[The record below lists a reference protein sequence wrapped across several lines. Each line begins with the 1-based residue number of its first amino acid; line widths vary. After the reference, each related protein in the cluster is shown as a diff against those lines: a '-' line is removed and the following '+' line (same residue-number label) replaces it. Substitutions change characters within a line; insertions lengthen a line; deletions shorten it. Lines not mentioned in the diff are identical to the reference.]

1 MRQTNNFN
9 LTIPEG
15 SDNVN
20 ILTQITPNFESID
33 GIMKDNENAG
43 VQVAT
48 ELYSNNIHAI
58 TRTKDDAS
66 VMRFT
71 ATSRFTLGDT
81 FTVDGVQVTALAPS
95 GEQLPDGAFI
105 VGSEVLAILKGTLL
119 TVFAGAKATDSA
131 KLNGQSASFYATK
144 TEVDNAQDLA
154 KSASTVAQE
163 NLNKVSNIGVI
174 YKNSSYITI
183 PSGNTGAII
192 TSLQLPKG
200 KYIIGYK
207 GNFAGNTN
215 GLRALLLDTSNSPA
229 SFNSTYYDAINT
241 GTSHSSTIISDFRI
255 SEISG
260 TTTFYLS
267 GCQNSDTTLGV
278 NGSIFAVKVG

>member
-1 MRQTNNFN
+1 MKATNNFN

-20 ILTQITPNFESID
+20 ILTQITPNFETID

-48 ELYSNNIHAI
+48 VLYSNNIHAI

-81 FTVDGVQVTALAPS
+81 FTVDGVQVTALAPT

-119 TVFAGAKATDSA
+119 TIFAGAKATDSA
-131 KLNGQSASFYATK
+131 KLNGQNASYYATK
-144 TEVDNAQDLA
+144 SELDNAQSLA
-154 KSASTVAQE
+154 ESAATIAQSANE
-163 NLNKVSNIGVI
+163 KINNFIEKNHTLQTSEINLTSYSDSNPFICDSDI
-174 YKNSSYITI
+174 IATAATL
-183 PSGNTGAII
+183 TGASVTIFVQREDGQY
-192 TSLQLPKG
+192 TP
-200 KYIIGYK
+200 
-207 GNFAGNTN
+207 
-215 GLRALLLDTSNSPA
+215 
-229 SFNSTYYDAINT
+229 
-241 GTSHSSTIISDFRI
+241 IISDFNSNSNVWYRSSI
-255 SEISG
+255 YLKKGMKVYATTSG
-260 TTTFYLS
+260 GS
-267 GCQNSDTTLGV
+267 G
-278 NGSIFAVKVG
+278 FAIARRVL

>member
-1 MRQTNNFN
+1 MRETTNFK

-15 SDNVN
+15 SDDVN

-33 GIMKDNENAG
+33 TIMKGNENAG

-48 ELYSNNIHAI
+48 VLYSNNIHAI

-81 FTVDGVQVTALAPS
+81 FTVDGVQVTALAPT

-119 TVFAGAKATDSA
+119 TVFAGAKASDSA

-144 TEVDNAQDLA
+144 AEVDNAQDLA
-154 KSASTVAQE
+154 EGAATIAQDALDRTSPKDFAIAQIIGKF
-163 NLNKVSNIGVI
+163 NGKNVYRRILKGRTGSGNSIGGYTSQSVSNIDMLISLNIICHGSQSFVPTFYAPNQYISGYLTLEGRGVV
-174 YKNSSYITI
+174 
-183 PSGNTGAII
+183 I
-192 TSLQLPKG
+192 TSDPDLYNRDFVMVIEYTL
-200 KYIIGYK
+200 
-207 GNFAGNTN
+207 
-215 GLRALLLDTSNSPA
+215 A
-229 SFNSTYYDAINT
+229 S
-241 GTSHSSTIISDFRI
+241 
-255 SEISG
+255 E
-260 TTTFYLS
+260 
-267 GCQNSDTTLGV
+267 
-278 NGSIFAVKVG
+278 